1 MTTAPDCE
9 VLVVGA
15 GPTGLM
21 AACLLARSGVK
32 VRIIERRVE
41 PTRESRAFAVQAR
54 TLELMQSIGLADRFL
69 ARGVIAGSVNLHV
82 KGPFRGGLNFD
93 LARTADTPFPFILM
107 IPQSETEALL
117 IQDLEEQGIRV
128 ERGQQLLNLV
138 QDQDGVSAHVTA
150 PDGTVAEIRSTF
162 IIGADGSRSVVREA
176 AGIGWDGE
184 MLPQRFLLADCKV
197 EWPLDHH
204 RFRVFING
212 RRIGLFLP
220 LYGSQLSRVMA
231 TDLSGGFGDGE
242 AAQPPPLDLKE
253 MQEGMSAAINM
264 PVTLSNPAWITR
276 YRAHHRFVDRYR
288 SGRAFVAGDAAHIH
302 SPAGGQGMNTGL
314 QDVANLVW
322 KLAAVLRGGNA
333 ALLDTY
339 DGERRPV
346 GETVVKSTGRLFAA
360 AAGQAGFKAA
370 LRDLILPLVLKIISR
385 ARPIQTKAFRRLSQ
399 RDIVYP
405 AGTAAVAVDKAAWKK
420 GPAPGARAPNAALRP
435 GREVFDLLAGYRMTV
450 LALSRKPL
458 EARQIEHLNQSLAGL
473 VANRPDLSAHL
484 VARQDFGMGPGVE
497 FTSLPDVFERYGVD
511 LRDGQA
517 LYIIRP
523 DGYVAWRSPTLNI
536 QGAAAFLADVA

>member
-1 MTTAPDCE
+1 MSSEPDCD

-21 AACLLARSGVK
+21 AACLLVRSGVR

-54 TLELMQSIGLADRFL
+54 TLELMRALGLADRFL

-82 KGPFRGGLNFD
+82 GGRFHGGLNFD
-93 LARTADTPFPFILM
+93 LAQAGDTPFPFILM

-117 IQDLEEQGIRV
+117 IQDLAEQGVRV
-128 ERGQQLLNLV
+128 ERGRELGGLM
-138 QDQDGVSAHVTA
+138 QDDDGVIAHIRA
-150 PDGTVAEIRSTF
+150 LDGAETEIRSAF
-162 IIGADGSRSVVREA
+162 IIGADGSRSAVREA
-176 AGIGWDGE
+176 TGITWDGE

-197 EWPLDHH
+197 DWPLDHH
-204 RFRVFING
+204 RFRVFLNG

-242 AAQPPPLDLKE
+242 ASQPLPLDLKE
-253 MQEGMSAAINM
+253 MQEGLSEAINM
-264 PVTLSNPAWITR
+264 PVTLSDPVWITR

-288 SGRAFVAGDAAHIH
+288 RGRAFLAGDAAHIH

-314 QDVANLVW
+314 QDAANLAW
-322 KLAAVLRGGNA
+322 KLASVLRGGNP

-346 GETVVKSTGRLFAA
+346 GEKVVKSTGRLFAA

-370 LRDLILPLVLKIISR
+370 LRDLILPLALKIISR

-405 AGTAAVAVDKAAWKK
+405 AGTPAVSRDAVAWKA
-420 GPAPGARAPNAALRP
+420 GPVPGARAPNAALRP
-435 GREVFDLLAGYRMTV
+435 GREVFDLLSGYRTVV

-458 EARQIEHLNQSLAGL
+458 EAHQVEHLKLSLAGL
-473 VANRPDLSAHL
+473 VAGRPHVSLHL
-484 VARQDFGMGPGVE
+484 VARQAFGMGEGVE
-497 FTSLPDVFERYGVD
+497 FTALPDIFDRYGVGRGD
-511 LRDGQA
+511 DQA

-523 DGYVAWRSPTLNI
+523 DGYVAWRSPSLNI

>member
-1 MTTAPDCE
+1 MSRCD

-21 AACLLARSGVK
+21 AACLLVRSGVK

-117 IQDLEEQGIRV
+117 IEDLEEQGVRV
-128 ERGQQLLNLV
+128 DRGQQLRSLT
-138 QDQDGVSAHVTA
+138 QDEGGVTA
-150 PDGTVAEIRSTF
+150 QVTTLDGTLEEIRSSF

-176 AGIGWDGE
+176 AGISWNGE

-212 RRIGLFLP
+212 KRIGLFLP
-220 LYGSQLSRVMA
+220 LYGSRLSRVMA
-231 TDLSGGFGDGE
+231 TDLSGAFGEGD
-242 AAQPPPLDLKE
+242 AAQPLPLDLKE

-264 PVTLSNPAWITR
+264 PITLSDPVWITR

-288 SGRAFVAGDAAHIH
+288 AGRAFVAGDAAHIH

-314 QDVANLVW
+314 QDVANLAW
-322 KLAAVLRGGNA
+322 KLAAVLRGGNE

-346 GETVVKSTGRLFAA
+346 GEKVVKSTGRLFAA

-399 RDIVYP
+399 RDIVYA
-405 AGTAAVAVDKAAWKK
+405 AGTTAVAHDKAPWKT
-420 GPAPGARAPNAALRP
+420 GPLPGARAPNAVLRP
-435 GREVFDLLAGYRMTV
+435 GRDLFDLLAGYRMTV

-458 EARQIEHLNQSLAGL
+458 EAWQIEHVNQSLAGI
-473 VANRPDLSAHL
+473 VAGRPNLCAHL
-484 VARQDFGMGPGVE
+484 VARQSFGMDPGVE
-497 FTSLPDVFERYGVD
+497 FTSSPDVFERYGVD
-511 LRDGQA
+511 MRDGQA

-536 QGAAAFLADVA
+536 QRAASFLTDVA

>member
-1 MTTAPDCE
+1 MSTAPDCE
-9 VLVVGA
+9 VLVAGA

-21 AACLLARSGVK
+21 AACLLVRSGVK

-54 TLELMQSIGLADRFL
+54 TLELMQAIGLADRFL

-107 IPQSETEALL
+107 IPQSETETLL
-117 IQDLEEQGIRV
+117 IQDLEAQGVRV
-128 ERGQQLLNLV
+128 ERGKQLLNLV

-150 PDGTVAEIRSTF
+150 LDGTVEEIRSAY

-176 AGIGWDGE
+176 SGIGWHGE

-212 RRIGLFLP
+212 KRIGLFLP
-220 LYGSQLSRVMA
+220 LYGSRLSRVMA
-231 TDLSGGFGDGE
+231 TDLSGGFGEGE
-242 AAQPPPLDLKE
+242 AAQPLPLDLKE

-264 PVTLSNPAWITR
+264 PITLSDPVWITR

-314 QDVANLVW
+314 QDAANLAW
-322 KLAAVLRGGNA
+322 KLSAVLRGGNA

-346 GETVVKSTGRLFAA
+346 GEKVVKSTGRLFAA

-370 LRDLILPLVLKIISR
+370 LRDLILPLALKIISR

-405 AGTAAVAVDKAAWKK
+405 AGTAAVVADKGGWKK
-420 GPAPGARAPNAALRP
+420 GPVPGARAPNAPLRS
-435 GREVFDLLAGYRMTV
+435 GRDVFDLLAGYRMTV

-458 EARQIEHLNQSLAGL
+458 DARQIEHLNQSLAGL
-473 VANRPDLSAHL
+473 VADRPNLSAHL

-497 FTSLPDVFERYGVD
+497 FTALPDVFERYGVD

-536 QGAAAFLADVA
+536 QGAASFLADVA